1 MTVITV
7 EAAVVEVVVSFVVI
21 VVFVVVVVVMM
32 IGSGAE
38 WNELENDST
47 HIRWLCD
54 AAKIQQG
61 SVNLFL

>member
-7 EAAVVEVVVSFVVI
+7 EAAVVEVVVSFVVL
-21 VVFVVVVVVMM
+21 VVVLM

-38 WNELENDST
+38 WNEVENDST
-47 HIRWLCD
+47 HVRWLCD

-61 SVNLFL
+61 SVYLFL